1 MDRIQEKYFDRI
13 IEAYQKEDLQADNR
27 FDLFAALNEA
37 SNEDAF
43 IYRGGYYIVNKYCNR
58 NLDLKVTDTFYSIY
72 LNALLKFD
80 VMKLGGIEFFEVYKL
95 MDLSNEQIRTIERHI
110 NNMEDVR
117 KDYVNKIMNM
127 EFVCL

>member
-95 MDLSNEQIRTIERHI
+95 RDLTGEQIRDIERRI
-110 NNMEDVR
+110 NNVEDIGKGQAERILRDLSV
-117 KDYVNKIMNM
+117 
-127 EFVCL
+127 

>member
-13 IEAYQKEDLQADNR
+13 IEAYQKENLQADNQ

-37 SNEDAF
+37 SNEEAF

-72 LNALLKFD
+72 LGALIKFD
-80 VMKLGGIEFFEVYKL
+80 VMKLGSIEFFEVYKIK
-95 MDLSNEQIRTIERHI
+95 DLTGEQIRGIEHRI
-110 NNMEDVR
+110 NNVEDIR
-117 KDYVNKIMNM
+117 KEQVERILRDLSV
-127 EFVCL
+127 

>member
-13 IEAYQKEDLQADNR
+13 IEAYKKENSQANNQ

-37 SNEDAF
+37 SNEEAF

-72 LNALLKFD
+72 LGALIKFD
-80 VMKLGGIEFFEVYKL
+80 VMKLGSIEFFEVYKL
-95 MDLSNEQIRTIERHI
+95 KDLTGEQIRGIEHRI
-110 NNMEDVR
+110 NNVEDIR
-117 KDYVNKIMNM
+117 KEQVERILRDLSV
-127 EFVCL
+127 

>member
-13 IEAYQKEDLQADNR
+13 IEAYQKENSQADNR

-37 SNEDAF
+37 SNEEAF

-95 MDLSNEQIRTIERHI
+95 RDLTGEQIRDIERRI
-110 NNMEDVR
+110 NNVEDIGKGQAERILRDLSV
-117 KDYVNKIMNM
+117 
-127 EFVCL
+127 

>member
-13 IEAYQKEDLQADNR
+13 IEAYQKENSQADNQ

-37 SNEDAF
+37 SNEEAF

-72 LNALLKFD
+72 LGALIKFD
-80 VMKLGGIEFFEVYKL
+80 VMKLGSIEFFEVYKL
-95 MDLSNEQIRTIERHI
+95 KDLTGEQIRGIEHRI
-110 NNMEDVR
+110 NNVEDIR
-117 KDYVNKIMNM
+117 KEQVEKILRDLS
-127 EFVCL
+127 V

>member
-13 IEAYQKEDLQADNR
+13 IEAYQKENLQADNQ

-37 SNEDAF
+37 SNEEAF

-72 LNALLKFD
+72 LGALMKFD
-80 VMKLGGIEFFEVYKL
+80 VMKLGNIEFFEVYKL
-95 MDLSNEQIRTIERHI
+95 RDLTGEQIRDIEYRI
-110 NNMEDVR
+110 NNVEDIR
-117 KDYVNKIMNM
+117 KGQVERILRDLSV
-127 EFVCL
+127 

>member
-13 IEAYQKEDLQADNR
+13 IEEYKKENSQADNQ

-37 SNEDAF
+37 SNEEAF

-72 LNALLKFD
+72 LGALIKFD
-80 VMKLGGIEFFEVYKL
+80 VMKLGSIEFFEVYKIK
-95 MDLSNEQIRTIERHI
+95 DLTGEQIRGIEHRI
-110 NNMEDVR
+110 NNVEDIR
-117 KDYVNKIMNM
+117 KEQVERILRDLSV
-127 EFVCL
+127 

>member
-13 IEAYQKEDLQADNR
+13 IEAYQKEDLQADNQ

-95 MDLSNEQIRTIERHI
+95 RDLTGEQIRDIERRI
-110 NNMEDVR
+110 NNVEDIGKGQAERILRDLSV
-117 KDYVNKIMNM
+117 
-127 EFVCL
+127 

>member
-13 IEAYQKEDLQADNR
+13 IEAYQKENLQADNQ

-37 SNEDAF
+37 SNEEAF

-72 LNALLKFD
+72 LGALIKFD
-80 VMKLGGIEFFEVYKL
+80 VMKLGSIEFFEVYKL
-95 MDLSNEQIRTIERHI
+95 KDLTGEQIRGLEHRI
-110 NNMEDVR
+110 NNVEDIR
-117 KDYVNKIMNM
+117 KEQVEKILRDLS
-127 EFVCL
+127 V

>member
-13 IEAYQKEDLQADNR
+13 IEAYQKENLQADNQ

-37 SNEDAF
+37 SNEEAF

-72 LNALLKFD
+72 LGALIKFD
-80 VMKLGGIEFFEVYKL
+80 VMKLGSIEFFEVYKL
-95 MDLSNEQIRTIERHI
+95 KDLTGEQIRGIEHRI
-110 NNMEDVR
+110 NNVEDIR
-117 KDYVNKIMNM
+117 KEQVEKILRDLS
-127 EFVCL
+127 V

>member
-13 IEAYQKEDLQADNR
+13 IEAYQKENLQADNR

-37 SNEDAF
+37 SNEEAF

-95 MDLSNEQIRTIERHI
+95 RDLTGEQIRDIERRI
-110 NNMEDVR
+110 NNVEDIGKGQAERILRDLSV
-117 KDYVNKIMNM
+117 
-127 EFVCL
+127 

>member
-13 IEAYQKEDLQADNR
+13 IEAYQKENLQADNQ

-37 SNEDAF
+37 SNEEAF

-72 LNALLKFD
+72 LGALIKFD
-80 VMKLGGIEFFEVYKL
+80 VMKLGSIEFFEVYKL
-95 MDLSNEQIRTIERHI
+95 KDLTREQIRGIEHRI
-110 NNMEDVR
+110 NNVEDIR
-117 KDYVNKIMNM
+117 KEQVERILRDLSV
-127 EFVCL
+127 

>member
-1 MDRIQEKYFDRI
+1 MDRMQEKYFDRI

-37 SNEDAF
+37 SNKDAF

-95 MDLSNEQIRTIERHI
+95 RDLTGEQIRDIERRI
-110 NNMEDVR
+110 NNVEDIGKGRAERILRDLSV
-117 KDYVNKIMNM
+117 
-127 EFVCL
+127 